1 MAVAIYFKAFYHTNA
16 WNDAGK
22 RIDLTQLECF
32 SYTRRILVGNS
43 RLSDLKPEALKT
55 TRMKLV
61 NQLRVRL
68 LALIDMIKLIEKLI
82 MQIKL

>member
-43 RLSDLKPEALKT
+43 RLSDLKPEALKQ
-55 TRMKLV
+55 LV
-61 NQLRVRL
+61 
-68 LALIDMIKLIEKLI
+68 
-82 MQIKL
+82 

>member
-1 MAVAIYFKAFYHTNA
+1 
-16 WNDAGK
+16 
-22 RIDLTQLECF
+22 
-32 SYTRRILVGNS
+32 
-43 RLSDLKPEALKT
+43 
-55 TRMKLV
+55 MKLV